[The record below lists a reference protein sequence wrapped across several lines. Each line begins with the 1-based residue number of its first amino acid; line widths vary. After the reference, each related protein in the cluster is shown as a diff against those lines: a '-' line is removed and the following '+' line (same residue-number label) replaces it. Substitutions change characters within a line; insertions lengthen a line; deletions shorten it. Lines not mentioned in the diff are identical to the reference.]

1 MNFRSGVLRFSICCN
16 FSPSLVELT
25 HFVFRKW
32 KMSSTVSASS
42 FAVFSCHPRLL
53 SISYQSKVIFA
64 LNFTQQ
70 QIDQTILL
78 YLQRSYRLCFFRK
91 LLVGY
96 TVACHIIW
104 VCLLGCFA
112 KYIGKRHVRRW
123 KATLSMHFDQ
133 DYLLQF
139 TTVSFFCFAN
149 TFAHIYLYRF
159 LNDVKASFSFHVKLF
174 LLLLLIIINA
184 TAFWVDTINIIKT
197 VSSFLCGTLHS
208 GNWLLLI
215 WRSL

>member
-1 MNFRSGVLRFSICCN
+1 MCCDFLFVAIFLHRSSSWHISFFVNEKWVQRFRHLHSLSFLAIHGFFQFLINPKWSLHWISHSNKSTKLFCSIFRDRIGCA
-16 FSPSLVELT
+16 SLENCWLDT
-25 HFVFRKW
+25 
-32 KMSSTVSASS
+32 
-42 FAVFSCHPRLL
+42 L
-53 SISYQSKVIFA
+53 
-64 LNFTQQ
+64 
-70 QIDQTILL
+70 
-78 YLQRSYRLCFFRK
+78 
-91 LLVGY
+91 LLVISFE
-96 TVACHIIW
+96 C
-104 VCLLGCFA
+104 VCLVVLPN
-112 KYIGKRHVRRW
+112 
-123 KATLSMHFDQ
+123 TLVKGMCADGRQRFQCISIKIT
-133 DYLLQF
+133 YYNLPRSL
-139 TTVSFFCFAN
+139 FFCFAN